1 MTHLTVN
8 QTEFATAH
16 FQRLS
21 TDQCRRIHWAS
32 LEILERIGIR
42 LYLQEAIDLLKKAGA
57 DIEDG
62 NLALVPPGMVEKALS
77 TAPKRV
83 VLCDRHGEPVM
94 PLEGSRCFYGPGS
107 DCMHIVDHRTGV
119 RRRPILDDVKE
130 GTVLCDALT
139 HVDFVMSMVVPS
151 DVEDVLADRFQMKAM
166 LSHTTKPIIV
176 VTYDLDGLIDA
187 IEMTERVVGGA
198 ATLRR
203 KPLTACYINVAT
215 GLRHNK
221 EALQK
226 LLFLAEKRLPALY
239 IPVSTCGVSA
249 PVTAAGAIAIDYA
262 GALLGLVLSQL
273 KQEGSPFIAPGM
285 QPSPLDLRT
294 LTSPYC
300 PAERGIAQA
309 MGHFYN
315 LPQFALGGAS
325 DSKVVDQQAA
335 AEAALTLLTET
346 LGGGNLVHDLG
357 YLESGLTFSFT
368 QLVICDEIVSWIK
381 AFVQGIE
388 ISDQTLAL
396 DLIAQYRDQGPYL
409 ESEHTRRNFRRRWY
423 PDLFERADYETW
435 LERGGQDLGQRA
447 TARVKELLNQH
458 QPEPLPQD
466 VQQQLQ
472 DVMAGARSADG

>member
-1 MTHLTVN
+1 LTRPIIS
-8 QTEFATAH
+8 QTVSPIAR

-32 LEILERIGIR
+32 LEILERVGMR
-42 LYLQEAIDLLKKAGA
+42 LYLQEAIDLLKRGGA

-62 NLALVPPGMVEKALS
+62 NLAFVPPGIVEKALS
-77 TAPKRV
+77 TAPDRV
-83 VLCDRHGEPVM
+83 VLCDRHGRPVM

-107 DCMHIVDHRTGV
+107 DCMHIVDHRTGE
-119 RRRPILDDVKE
+119 RRRPLLADVVE

-151 DVEDVLADRFQMKAM
+151 DVDDVLADRYQMKAM
-166 LSHTTKPIIV
+166 LSHSTKPIIV
-176 VTYDLDGLIDA
+176 VTYDIDGLVDA
-187 IEMTERVVGGA
+187 VEMAERVVGGA
-198 ATLRR
+198 AALRR
-203 KPLTACYINVAT
+203 RPLLACYINVAT
-215 GLRHNK
+215 GLRHNR

-249 PVTAAGAIAIDYA
+249 PVTAAGAIAVDYA
-262 GALLGLVLSQL
+262 GVLLGLVLSQL
-273 KQEGSPFIAPGM
+273 KQEGTPFITTGM

-294 LTSPYC
+294 LVSPYC
-300 PAERGIAQA
+300 PAERGFAQA
-309 MGHFYN
+309 MSHFYN
-315 LPQFALGGAS
+315 LPQFALGGAT

-346 LGGGNLVHDLG
+346 LGGGNLIHDLG
-357 YLESGLTFSFT
+357 YLASGLTFSFT

-381 AFVQGIE
+381 AFVNGIE
-388 ISDQTLAL
+388 ISDETLAL
-396 DLIAQYRDQGPYL
+396 DLVAQYRDQGPWL
-409 ESEHTRRNFRRRWY
+409 ESDHTRRNFRKRWY

-435 LERGGQDLGQRA
+435 LARGGRDLGQRA
-447 TARVKELLNQH
+447 TSRVEELLKEH

-466 VQQQLQ
+466 LRQRLQ
-472 DVMAGARSADG
+472 DVIDRAAER